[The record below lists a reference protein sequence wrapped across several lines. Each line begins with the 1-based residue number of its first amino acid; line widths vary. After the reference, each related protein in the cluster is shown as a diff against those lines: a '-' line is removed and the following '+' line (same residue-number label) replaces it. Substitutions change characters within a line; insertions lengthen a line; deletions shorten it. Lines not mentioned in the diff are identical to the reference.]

1 MEPAARKTL
10 EGLGGGLGVSPED
23 LGRIRRE
30 GRKQRLRFAIISLI
44 TFVGSFILGAAV
56 SESISPSKSYPYAAA
71 LPLLGISGANRR
83 VNILRVGLVSGVAFI
98 LGYLMMQWQPP
109 EPSTFYGVSGR

>member
-1 MEPAARKTL
+1 MDSAAKKTL
-10 EGLGGGLGVSPED
+10 EEMGKGMGVSAED
-23 LGRIRRE
+23 LGRIERE
-30 GRKQRLRFAIISLI
+30 GRRQRWRLAIISVI
-44 TFVGSFILGAAV
+44 AGVASFILGATV

-83 VNILRVGLVSGVAFI
+83 VNILRVGLVSGAAFT

-109 EPSTFYGVSGR
+109 EPSTYYGVFGR